1 MEVDSGK
8 PKRDD
13 QLLPSIT
20 YLVGDRSFDRLFKEK
35 SLEEIRGVVR
45 RKLQLPSNSTV
56 KLKQLRGSKVID
68 LDDDDDFDAFS
79 ARARLM
85 KLVDVAVE
93 ISGATSSTSAGKA
106 SKTSVTG
113 VAKKKRKANNDQ
125 PSKDDTTTVTPEPKT
140 KKRKTDQ
147 PAVTVQ
153 KETAST
159 SKVASMDHF
168 VEEFIEKL
176 SRKEPAPVSA
186 RTESSLKS
194 SAKPEVVISTKAP
207 IPTGG
212 EPAKK
217 PKATKA
223 GTAKDAAEKP
233 PKKTKKAKEIEKTK
247 ETSSLPVSA
256 DKAVLSP
263 SGPSEPPNKSSG
275 TKKVT
280 TQSSVVQSVVGEKS
294 VNGAVDGAATSEKKK
309 NNAKGKEVESEKA
322 PATSAPT
329 KSRKKVVIEEASE
342 APAPKAKK
350 TKQVKATKAK
360 ASDTDD
366 Q

>member
-20 YLVGDRSFDRLFKEK
+20 YLVGDRSFDRLFKGIPPPKLTTGGFVLISIYAEK

-93 ISGATSSTSAGKA
+93 ISGATSSTSAGEA
-106 SKTSVTG
+106 PKTSVTG
-113 VAKKKRKANNDQ
+113 AAKKKRKANNDQ

-147 PAVTVQ
+147 PAVTMQ

-256 DKAVLSP
+256 DKAVPSP

-280 TQSSVVQSVVGEKS
+280 TQSSVVQSGEKS

-309 NNAKGKEVESEKA
+309 NNARGKEVESEKA
-322 PATSAPT
+322 PATPAPT
-329 KSRKKVVIEEASE
+329 KSRKKVVIEGASE
-342 APAPKAKK
+342 APAPKAN
-350 TKQVKATKAK
+350 
-360 ASDTDD
+360 
-366 Q
+366 

>member
-1 MEVDSGK
+1 MVY
-8 PKRDD
+8 PIPLI
-13 QLLPSIT
+13 Q
-20 YLVGDRSFDRLFKEK
+20 
-35 SLEEIRGVVR
+35 
-45 RKLQLPSNSTV
+45 
-56 KLKQLRGSKVID
+56 
-68 LDDDDDFDAFS
+68 
-79 ARARLM
+79 
-85 KLVDVAVE
+85 
-93 ISGATSSTSAGKA
+93 GATSSTSAGEA
-106 SKTSVTG
+106 PKTSVTG
-113 VAKKKRKANNDQ
+113 AAKKKRKANNDQ
-125 PSKDDTTTVTPEPKT
+125 PSKDDTTTVTPEPKA

-147 PAVTVQ
+147 PAVAMQ

-159 SKVASMDHF
+159 SKVASMDNF

-256 DKAVLSP
+256 DKVVPSP
-263 SGPSEPPNKSSG
+263 SGPSEPPNKSLG

-280 TQSSVVQSVVGEKS
+280 TQSSAVQSGGHMFS
-294 VNGAVDGAATSEKKK
+294 LNTS
-309 NNAKGKEVESEKA
+309 GC
-322 PATSAPT
+322 
-329 KSRKKVVIEEASE
+329 
-342 APAPKAKK
+342 
-350 TKQVKATKAK
+350 
-360 ASDTDD
+360 
-366 Q
+366 